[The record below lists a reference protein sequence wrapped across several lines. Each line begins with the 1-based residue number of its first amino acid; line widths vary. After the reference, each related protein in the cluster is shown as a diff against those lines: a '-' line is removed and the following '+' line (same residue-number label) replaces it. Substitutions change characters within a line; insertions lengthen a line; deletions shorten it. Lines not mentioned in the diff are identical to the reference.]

1 MFPGGPIQGLGSVCF
16 FISIYF
22 YFFGCFFNVCFLD
35 FGFLGGVST
44 HKVGVFILL

>member
-16 FISIYF
+16 FISIF
-22 YFFGCFFNVCFLD
+22 LGCFLNVFSLD